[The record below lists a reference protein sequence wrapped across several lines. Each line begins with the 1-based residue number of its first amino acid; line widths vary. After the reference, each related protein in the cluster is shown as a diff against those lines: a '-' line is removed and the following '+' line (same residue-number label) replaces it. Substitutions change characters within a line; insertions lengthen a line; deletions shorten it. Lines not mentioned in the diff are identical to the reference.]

1 MHCVMFISISDLDVL
16 DTGIKALPT
25 TENASTNFQ
34 LSPGGG
40 GARFLLLLVPADNY
54 CLPVNQYFD
63 GTGKKDLSQ
72 NQKKYSNVLFFLQ
85 AQNYYSPVRM
95 FPFMS

>member
-1 MHCVMFISISDLDVL
+1 MHRVMFISISDLDVL
-16 DTGIKALPT
+16 DTSIKALPT

-34 LSPGGG
+34 LSSG

-54 CLPVNQYFD
+54 CLPVNPYFD

-95 FPFMS
+95 FPFMN